1 MFESF
6 SIIFLLAALLSYINY
21 KWLKLP
27 STIGTMLLALL
38 FAVFAI
44 GSKNII
50 PDFYKFFC
58 DIVIATDFSSLLL
71 DIMLS
76 ILLFAGA
83 MHIDIHHLQKEKWS
97 VLIFSTIGVLL
108 STFIIG
114 GALYFL
120 AMLIGIE
127 LPLIYCFIFGALI
140 SPTDPIAVIGI
151 IEEAGIDESTALKIE
166 GESMFNDGIGVVVFT
181 SLVLI
186 ASGHT
191 ENIGAEIGH
200 LFLVE
205 AVGGVALGFLLGGL
219 ASYFIKSVNENGQL
233 ATILSIAF
241 VIGGYAIASKL
252 GSSGPLA
259 MVVAGLYLGSTISK
273 PNFNKDT
280 KKVIN
285 EIWEVLD
292 ESLNTV
298 LFVLIGLSL
307 HLITPTAKLITLG
320 LIIIVVALLAR
331 FISIVLPF
339 SLLRTKENRLKTS
352 LLLTWGGLRGGIS
365 IALALSIAND
375 THRPSILLLTFMVAL
390 FSILVQGLSLGKL
403 VKKLKTMK

>member
-252 GSSGPLA
+252 GTSGPLA